1 MTSHAD
7 TGNLTQNGTNDV
19 HVTSSDEI
27 ADLRFIHV
35 DLFAMIEA
43 EFSSGAILI
52 SFGAVLGVASPVQVR
67 FHKFQWSMILIGSQN
82 LFLIGWK

>member
-1 MTSHAD
+1 MTSHIDHVSQND
-7 TGNLTQNGTNDV
+7 TDAI
-19 HVTSSDEI
+19 HVTSSDGLS
-27 ADLRFIHV
+27 DLRFIHI

-67 FHKFQWSMILIGSQN
+67 FKNLKILKILN
-82 LFLIGWK
+82 ENF

>member
-7 TGNLTQNGTNDV
+7 HVTPNGTDPV
-19 HVTSSDEI
+19 HVTTSDGI
-27 ADLRFIHV
+27 SDLRFIHI

-67 FHKFQWSMILIGSQN
+67 SQHYPPIEILIG
-82 LFLIGWK
+82 

>member
-1 MTSHAD
+1 MTSHTDHVSQND
-7 TGNLTQNGTNDV
+7 TDAI
-19 HVTSSDEI
+19 HVTSSDELS
-27 ADLRFIHV
+27 DLRFIHI

-67 FHKFQWSMILIGSQN
+67 FKNLKF
-82 LFLIGWK
+82 

>member
-1 MTSHAD
+1 MTSHTDHVA
-7 TGNLTQNGTNDV
+7 QNGTDDI
-19 HVTSSDEI
+19 HVTSADGLS
-27 ADLRFIHV
+27 DLRFIHI

-67 FHKFQWSMILIGSQN
+67 F
-82 LFLIGWK
+82 